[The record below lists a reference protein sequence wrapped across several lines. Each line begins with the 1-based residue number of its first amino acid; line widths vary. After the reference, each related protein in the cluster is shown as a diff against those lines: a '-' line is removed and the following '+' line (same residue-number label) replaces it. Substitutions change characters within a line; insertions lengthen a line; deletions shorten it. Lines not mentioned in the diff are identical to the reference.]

1 VTAELNYEIY
11 KCERNAGKIKSV
23 LSSERPCELKSLI
36 VALNIAGIERLG
48 SKKCGCKEEAI

>member
-1 VTAELNYEIY
+1 VKE
-11 KCERNAGKIKSV
+11 NAGKIKSV